1 VQSLVSLFGILNNE
15 HMKKQRIEALW
26 GHVHWLGVLAEAG
39 SYTGAAARLGVSK
52 AAVSQ
57 RIREL
62 ELAAGVPLVR
72 RTTRSLRLTE
82 AGQGL
87 VEATREAFVQIERSF
102 AGVRELADTPRGLL
116 RVTAPVA
123 LGRQHIVP
131 LVPAFLR
138 AYPELSIELDLSA
151 QISSLARDGFDV
163 AIRHVFQGSPG
174 SSQVS
179 LTPSEGGLGE
189 ALLTGRSQGN
199 AGPPQVSLTPS
210 EGALGEAL
218 LTGRSQGDAGPPQV
232 SLSPSE
238 SGLGEAWPRGR
249 SQGDA
254 GPPQVS
260 LPPLGGGLGEA
271 WPRGRSFVPE
281 THVAWTLCETRSVL
295 VASPDY
301 LQRRGAPA
309 DPQALAGHDCLGYRR
324 AGGVLSW
331 RFEPAG
337 GGAQVSVPIRG
348 CFAANNSE
356 ALREA
361 AIGGL
366 GLAVLSDFTAQRALL
381 DGLLVPVLPDWRPV
395 GLFGDSLCAIRPY
408 SPTVP
413 KAVQVFVAWLREALK
428 EGFPLPR

>member
-1 VQSLVSLFGILNNE
+1 
-15 HMKKQRIEALW
+15 MKKQQIEALW
-26 GHVHWLGVLAEAG
+26 GHVHWLGVLAEAD
-39 SYTGAAARLGVSK
+39 SYTAAAGRLGVSK
-52 AAVSQ
+52 AAMSQ

-62 ELAAGVPLVR
+62 EAAAGMPLVR

-87 VEATREAFVQIERSF
+87 VDATRDAFAQIERSF

-163 AIRHVFQGSPG
+163 AIRHVS
-174 SSQVS
+174 V
-179 LTPSEGGLGE
+179 
-189 ALLTGRSQGN
+189 
-199 AGPPQVSLTPS
+199 
-210 EGALGEAL
+210 
-218 LTGRSQGDAGPPQV
+218 
-232 SLSPSE
+232 
-238 SGLGEAWPRGR
+238 
-249 SQGDA
+249 
-254 GPPQVS
+254 
-260 LPPLGGGLGEA
+260 
-271 WPRGRSFVPE
+271 VPE

-301 LQRRGAPA
+301 LQRRGVPA
-309 DPQALAGHDCLGYRR
+309 DPRALAGHDCLAYQRL
-324 AGGVLSW
+324 GGGAPW
-331 RFEPAG
+331 RFEPVG
-337 GGAQVSVPIRG
+337 GGAQVGVPIRG

-366 GLAVLSDFTAQRALL
+366 GLAVLSDFTARQALL
-381 DGLLVPVLPDWRPV
+381 DGLLVPVLPEWQPV
-395 GLFGDSLCAIRPY
+395 GLFGDRLCAIRPY

-413 KAVQVFVAWLREALK
+413 KAVQVFVAFLREALK
-428 EGFPLPR
+428 DGFPLEP

>member
-1 VQSLVSLFGILNNE
+1 
-15 HMKKQRIEALW
+15 MKKQRIEALW

-189 ALLTGRSQGN
+189 ALLTGRSQG
-199 AGPPQVSLTPS
+199 
-210 EGALGEAL
+210 
-218 LTGRSQGDAGPPQV
+218 DAGPPQV

-238 SGLGEAWPRGR
+238 SGPGEAWPRGR